1 MARSAIDL
9 VIARIARDQIVAVA
23 AVKRI
28 VVVAAIDDV
37 VACLTKDQVIAE
49 MREFMKGFVDE
60 FDKVPSTYS
69 VTRTLTKAEIQ
80 TMRRLVERTE

>member
-1 MARSAIDL
+1 MIDVHCPNCEHVWEEDYFDEADL
-9 VIARIARDQIVAVA
+9 DVYKEQIE
-23 AVKRI
+23 
-28 VVVAAIDDV
+28 
-37 VACLTKDQVIAE
+37 TKDQVIAE

-80 TMRRLVERTE
+80 TMRRLVERSE